1 VQYSI
6 KNLALFAASPAHKI
20 DTNYR
25 HQHNTNK
32 HKLSKEFV
40 PKTDTTAQLEK
51 SSSSPRAASVSKKN
65 HTLSAT

>member
-6 KNLALFAASPAHKI
+6 KNLALFASLPAHKI

-25 HQHNTNK
+25 HQHNKNE

-40 PKTDTTAQLEK
+40 NGKEITCSQVSLKDV
-51 SSSSPRAASVSKKN
+51 RAKE
-65 HTLSAT
+65 T